1 MNDTERELFEAG
13 NRQARQRLAK
23 ITAMGI
29 TATKNAKNPFY
40 KSKYAPLDVVVDV
53 LKEPLSEAKLSYYF
67 YTTTSYIGIEVIDLE
82 SGEDVLGSLFP
93 LGNIST
99 PQDMGKAI
107 SYAKR
112 YLLKTVFNVIEQD
125 EDDDGNEASGI
136 VADAKIANEKKKP
149 NVLDKPNK
157 KLAQDD
163 FFI

>member
-1 MNDTERELFEAG
+1 MEDDKMTEFQIG
-13 NRQARQRLAK
+13 NIKARRRLCE
-23 ITAMGI
+23 ITRMGI

-53 LKEPLSEAKLSYYF
+53 LKEPLDKAGLSYYF
-67 YTTTSYIGIEVIDLE
+67 YTTTSYIGIEVVDLE
-82 SGEDVLGSLFP
+82 TGEDVLGSLFP
-93 LGNIST
+93 LGNIQT

-112 YLLKTVFNVIEQD
+112 YLLKTVFNVVEQD

-136 VADAKIANEKKKP
+136 VAEAKAANASKKP
-149 NVLDKPNK
+149 TVLDKPEK

-163 FFI
+163 FF

>member
-1 MNDTERELFEAG
+1 MNDEVKPTFDCNKA
-13 NRQARQRLAK
+13 AMKRLGV

-53 LKEPLSEAKLSYYF
+53 LKEPLSKQHLSYYF
-67 YTTTSYIGIEVIDLE
+67 FTTTSYIGIVVIDLDT
-82 SGEDVLGSLFP
+82 GDDVLSSLFP
-93 LGNIST
+93 LGNIGT

-136 VADAKIANEKKKP
+136 VAAAKDANEKKKP

-163 FFI
+163 FF